1 MPSALFSNHPKVTE
15 EILFMLH
22 TFPEVSYE
30 RMRDFA
36 VEDKRRRKQNHI
48 LQAHIDNIR
57 SVKSGHC
64 ILVLET
70 AFIIIKVIFIIIKGT
85 FMINIIIS
93 GKLFWNQTWENSDS
107 HLLIS

>member
-1 MPSALFSNHPKVTE
+1 MPSALFSNHPKVIE

-22 TFPEVSYE
+22 TFPEVSCE

-36 VEDKRRRKQNHI
+36 VEDKRRKQNHI

-57 SVKSGHC
+57 SVKRIYC

-85 FMINIIIS
+85 FIINIIIS
-93 GKLFWNQTWENSDS
+93 GKFFWNQTWENSNS
-107 HLLIS
+107 HLLSS